1 MKYVAAALLV
11 ELGGNTPS
19 KTTIKDVLEAVDCEI
34 DDAKLKEFLDKIDG
48 KSLQEMVASGM
59 GKLSSVPTGGAV
71 AASGGGGDS
80 GKAEKE
86 EVKEEVK
93 EEEEEESD
101 DDMGF
106 GLFD

>member
-1 MKYVAAALLV
+1 
-11 ELGGNTPS
+11 
-19 KTTIKDVLEAVDCEI
+19 
-34 DDAKLKEFLDKIDG
+34 
-48 KSLQEMVASGM
+48 M
-59 GKLSSVPTGGAV
+59 GKLSSVPTGGAGAPT
-71 AASGGGGDS
+71 AAGGDS
-80 GKAEKE
+80 GKAAKA

>member
-48 KSLQEMVASGM
+48 KSLQVIFD
-59 GKLSSVPTGGAV
+59 T
-71 AASGGGGDS
+71 
-80 GKAEKE
+80 AE
-86 EVKEEVK
+86 
-93 EEEEEESD
+93 
-101 DDMGF
+101 
-106 GLFD
+106 